1 MIVVSSN
8 KNEADIKLT
17 DKQVTCTVNLTH
29 FLILNLNTIQ
39 LYRQVL
45 LDDDNFWLKYY
56 KITWYCD
63 D

>member
-45 LDDDNFWLKYY
+45 LDDDNF
-56 KITWYCD
+56 
-63 D
+63 